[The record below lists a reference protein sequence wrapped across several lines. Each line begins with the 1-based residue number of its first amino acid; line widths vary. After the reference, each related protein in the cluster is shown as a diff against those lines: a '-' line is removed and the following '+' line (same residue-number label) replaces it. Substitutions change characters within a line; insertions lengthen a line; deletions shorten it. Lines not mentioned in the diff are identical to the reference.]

1 MCFRAGC
8 SLNGHY
14 FKVSD
19 DVTFPFILA
28 TFHQSPWD
36 CEGSNCGGQ
45 EVAVLGIG
53 SHLAAALR
61 RNHFDTMTKRRDLR
75 RGKEE
80 DGWKEIVA

>member
-1 MCFRAGC
+1 MGTTLRF
-8 SLNGHY
+8 
-14 FKVSD
+14 SD

-28 TFHQSPWD
+28 TFHQSPRD

-61 RNHFDTMTKRRDLR
+61 RNHF
-75 RGKEE
+75 
-80 DGWKEIVA
+80 